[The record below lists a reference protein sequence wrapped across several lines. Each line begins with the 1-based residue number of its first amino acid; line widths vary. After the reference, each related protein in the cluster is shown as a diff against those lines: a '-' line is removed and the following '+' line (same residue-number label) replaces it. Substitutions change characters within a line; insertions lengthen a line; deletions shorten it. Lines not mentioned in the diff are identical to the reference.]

1 ANELWGNDDGIN
13 AISGGGGNDILHGGN
28 LADTLEG
35 GAGNDVLYGG
45 AGNDILKGGAGA
57 DYLDGGTGVDTA
69 DYSDSTL
76 YVSVNLQDETQ
87 GTLGGAAG
95 DVLISIE
102 NVTGSV
108 HDDFIRGNAGA
119 NYLAGGAGND
129 QLLGEAGDDILEG
142 GLGRDV
148 LTGGEGNDTATYRN
162 ATTGVTADL
171 SGARAG
177 TGEALGDQFFQVE
190 NLEGSNQA
198 DFLYGNALANVLSGG
213 LGDDKLFGGAG
224 NDRLVGGAGAD
235 DLTGGTG
242 ADTFV
247 FTKGDGADKI
257 MDFSATEA
265 DMIDWTGFG
274 SSLDS
279 YAEVSA
285 KFVQTGADVV
295 VDAGNGDVL
304 TILNTT
310 IASLTS
316 DHFLFAPN

>member
-13 AISGGGGNDILHGGN
+13 AIFGGGGNDILHGGN

-148 LTGGEGNDTATYRN
+148 LTGGEGKDTATYRN

-171 SGARAG
+171 SNTVAG
-177 TGEALGDQFFQVE
+177 TGEALGDSFFQVE
-190 NLEGSNQA
+190 NLEGSIH
-198 DFLYGNALANVLSGG
+198 DDILYGDNAANMLT
-213 LGDDKLFGGAG
+213 GGAG
-224 NDRLVGGAGAD
+224 NDTLYGGGGADRLIGGAGNDTLTGGAGAD
-235 DLTGGTG
+235 
-242 ADTFV
+242 TFI
-247 FTKGDGADKI
+247 FTKGDGADRI
-257 MDFSATEA
+257 LDFTAGDG
-265 DMIDWTGFG
+265 DMVSVRKFGAAIDT
-274 SSLDS
+274 
-279 YAEVSA
+279 YAELSA
-285 KFVQTGADVV
+285 LFHQTGNDVV
-295 VDAGNGDVL
+295 VDLGGGDSL
-304 TILNTT
+304 TFVGTT
-310 IASLTS
+310 IASLTA
-316 DHFLFAPN
+316 DHFLFS